1 MNAFVMRIDDRLR
14 VQVSNISKSIAM
26 EIRLKNIYV
35 SERLSR
41 ETTAFQAT
49 LYINGYR
56 AGIVANYGR
65 GGATVYRPRDEQGA
79 KLMREAKLWCRKLP
93 PLVRD
98 DEIVEGKS
106 STIPMEL
113 DFYLD
118 NMIMDWLRKKDRQ
131 RFAKKAERYMLT
143 SILFGVPG
151 KNFRA
156 MQYRLPIA
164 AMIRMDKGVERLRMD
179 IHNKVL
185 PMLRDDEKILNTNI
199 PVETI
204 RLLEVPAG
212 KWVG

>member
-1 MNAFVMRIDDRLR
+1 
-14 VQVSNISKSIAM
+14 
-26 EIRLKNIYV
+26 
-35 SERLSR
+35 
-41 ETTAFQAT
+41 
-49 LYINGYR
+49 
-56 AGIVANYGR
+56 
-65 GGATVYRPRDEQGA
+65 
-79 KLMREAKLWCRKLP
+79 
-93 PLVRD
+93 
-98 DEIVEGKS
+98 
-106 STIPMEL
+106 
-113 DFYLD
+113 
-118 NMIMDWLRKKDRQ
+118 MIMDWLRKKDRQ

-185 PMLRDDEKILNTNI
+185 PMLQDDEKILNTNI